1 MLTLPHISK
10 ILNRFLELKYFT
22 REGETARSMAST

>member
-10 ILNRFLELKYFT
+10 ILNRFLKKISWRGPYQQWSE
-22 REGETARSMAST
+22 REN